1 MSVRAKLA
9 LLANDAIKRCADVGG
24 ALVVGSIFVAVGPA
38 LAAAIRADSPGPIF
52 FACDRL
58 GQWGRPMR
66 IRKLR
71 TMIHNA
77 PEKFNADGSR
87 LVEESDA
94 RVTRVGKVLRGGLD
108 ELPQVLNILRGE
120 LSFIGPRPDDL
131 FAVDLYRDA
140 EWLKLSVKPGI
151 TGLAQVN
158 GRNDL
163 PYHDRLKY
171 DVYYAL
177 HRNLWLDARIALRT
191 VLLAL
196 GARPAK
202 PLVPLEVAEREARRD
217 DVVALGL
224 RLRDAL
230 AGGAAGAEASELAAL
245 EDQLRAA
252 AARSAS

>member
-1 MSVRAKLA
+1 MSSRAKLA
-9 LLANDAIKRCADVGG
+9 VLATDSLKRCVDLG
-24 ALVVGSIFVAVGPA
+24 AAIVAGSMFAAVGPV

-77 PEKFNADGSR
+77 PERFNPDGSR
-87 LVEESDA
+87 LVEASDA
-94 RVTRVGKVLRGGLD
+94 RVTRVGRILRGGLD

-131 FAVDLYRDA
+131 FAVELYRDA
-140 EWLKLSVKPGI
+140 EWLKLSVRPGI

-163 PYHDRLKY
+163 PYRDRLKY

-177 HRNLWLDARIALRT
+177 HRSLWLDARIALRT

-196 GARPAK
+196 GARPAA
-202 PLVPLEVAEREARRD
+202 PLVPLEIAERVAQSP
-217 DVVALGL
+217 DVIALGV
-224 RLRDAL
+224 RIRDAL
-230 AGGAAGAEASELAAL
+230 AGVPAPAEAAELADL
-245 EDQLRAA
+245 EDRLRSV
-252 AARSAS
+252 AARVAP